1 MANDPQEAAGLTLKP
16 ADTTVGATQA
26 QLAASKLYRGKSQRL
41 IDAQLAQVEAG
52 RDAAGRVGDR

>member
-1 MANDPQEAAGLTLKP
+1 MTLKP